1 MTPTRSTD
9 PRRTAAGPQAGAQ
22 LTEVVDGRRG
32 RVRASGQL
40 TSQGADLLRGTVEG
54 LLRLG
59 HSTVVLDLTG
69 VQAADDVGL
78 HVLSSL
84 ETTMAAS
91 GDRLL
96 VRNAPTAAAAHG

>member
-1 MTPTRSTD
+1 PSPHPSPAAAAAP
-9 PRRTAAGPQAGAQ
+9 PRAA

-32 RVRASGQL
+32 RVQASGQL

-54 LLRLG
+54 LVRLG

-69 VQAADDVGL
+69 VQAADAVGL

-84 ETTMAAS
+84 ESSMAAS
-91 GDRLL
+91 GGRLL
-96 VRNAPTAAAAHG
+96 VRNAPVAVAPRR